1 MAKDLVPVRP
11 PVSDGLHPMIYGAIA
26 ALTLFLVFWIWVGF
40 SDSGD
45 TELLLA
51 VVSGFFLMFAAI
63 PRAIWHMWRK
73 HSGEAGGESERLRDW
88 ASHEFDIEPGP
99 MQGKHAAVEV
109 LLPIA
114 AVAFGMMA
122 IAIVLL
128 LTAHHIV

>member
-11 PVSDGLHPMIYGAIA
+11 PVSDGLHPMVYVAIG
-26 ALTLFLVFWIWVGF
+26 ALTLFLVAWIWAGF
-40 SDSGD
+40 AD
-45 TELLLA
+45 TAYTGFLLA
-51 VVSGFFLMFAAI
+51 VVSGFFLIVAAI
-63 PRAIWHMWRK
+63 PLAIWHMWRK
-73 HSGEAGGESERLRDW
+73 HSGAATGKQESLRDW
-88 ASHEFDIEPGP
+88 ASHDFDIQPGR
-99 MQGKHAAVEV
+99 MKGTDAAIEA